1 MSGDQSM
8 MAGQPGL
15 AGRPATGRFCAIAT
29 ALLALVLAGCG
40 TTAPPGPAGAVDLGD
55 FEAAPRDLVRVER
68 FSDSHAVR
76 LDRLA
81 GAVGR
86 VERDRLAGFIS
97 DVAGNRPE
105 SLRVALRGAATPSQL
120 RGVADLLVA
129 DGVDP
134 KHIVR
139 ADPRSVRRAPG
150 GTIVVAVERAVA
162 LLPGCP
168 GWSDHVSAPEDNR
181 PNPNFGC
188 SDVSNLAAMVGDP
201 HHLREGASSIYSD
214 GEVAA
219 TGVTEYRA
227 DKVKDLPKTNEEF
240 SVIPRAQ

>member
-1 MSGDQSM
+1 
-8 MAGQPGL
+8 
-15 AGRPATGRFCAIAT
+15 
-29 ALLALVLAGCG
+29 V
-40 TTAPPGPAGAVDLGD
+40 
-55 FEAAPRDLVRVER
+55 
-68 FSDSHAVR
+68 
-76 LDRLA
+76 
-81 GAVGR
+81 
-86 VERDRLAGFIS
+86 RDR
-97 DVAGNRPE
+97 NRPL
-105 SLRVALRGAATPSQL
+105 SSGRRHPGDAA
-120 RGVADLLVA
+120 
-129 DGVDP
+129 
-134 KHIVR
+134 
-139 ADPRSVRRAPG
+139 
-150 GTIVVAVERAVA
+150 GTLSA